1 MRHTMLRILLLVVMV
16 VSLLGLFVSMAKAD
30 GGGSPFIPGDQRINP
45 WTGDKLAVY
54 LHNDRVDVWGI
65 DPSLRGFR
73 LTTFTVA
80 EMISGKVITH
90 DTAYGTV
97 TLRMLSQAKWHVAW
111 KDEAHTAQTIVVDK
125 GAVYTVSWVGAF
137 GADGAD
143 EFLKVFSATYALPP
157 Q

>member
-1 MRHTMLRILLLVVMV
+1 MRHTMLRILLVVVMV

-30 GGGSPFIPGDQRINP
+30 GGGSPFFPGDQRINP
-45 WTGDKLAVY
+45 ISGDKLAVY
-54 LHNDRVDVWGI
+54 LRNDRVDVWGI
-65 DPSLRGFR
+65 DPNLKGFP
-73 LTTFTVA
+73 LTTFTVP
-80 EMISGKVITH
+80 EMISGSVVTH
-90 DTAYGTV
+90 DTAYGVV
-97 TLRMLSQAKWHVAW
+97 TLRIVSPAKWHIGW
-111 KDEAHTAQTIVVDK
+111 SDTSHTKQITVVDK